1 MKSLYVIMG
10 VPGSG
15 KDTQAEL
22 LESNHGF
29 KVIRIG
35 HLIRELAK
43 HNDSLNRIQKHGDL
57 ADEKL
62 VNNLMSKALDDQPQ
76 ESRILSD
83 GFPRSLSQA
92 KDLEEMCKTKNIDLV
107 KVIYLHISFE
117 ESMKRLKLRARIDD
131 TDETIKNRLDIFS
144 QKTVPVIDYF
154 KSKGILCEVDGA
166 GEIDEIQTRI
176 LGVLK

>member
-22 LESNHGF
+22 LETNHGF
-29 KVIRIG
+29 KVIRVG

-43 HNDSLNRIQKHGDL
+43 HNDSLNQIQKHGDL

-62 VNNLMSKALDDQPQ
+62 VNSIMSKALDAQP
-76 ESRILSD
+76 EDSTILSD

-92 KDLEEMCKTKNIDLV
+92 KDLEGMCKAKNIDFV

-117 ESMKRLKLRARIDD
+117 ESIKRLKLRARIDD
-131 TDETIKNRLDIFS
+131 TDETIKNRLDIFN

-154 KSKGILCEVDGA
+154 RSKGILCEVDGS

-176 LGVLK
+176 LGALK